1 MFFTSFYFTNKQTN
15 RYNGVLMFLP
25 KDTRNEVWKELLKFK
40 NNYRQTDLKLLLQ
53 IFTVSIP
60 IPFFILTCYCVQ
72 VVTSGRLS
80 L

>member
-1 MFFTSFYFTNKQTN
+1 
-15 RYNGVLMFLP
+15 MFLP
-25 KDTRNEVWKELLKFK
+25 KDTRNEVWKELLKFQ
-40 NNYRQTDLKLLLQ
+40 NNYRLTDLKLLLQ

-60 IPFFILTCYCVQ
+60 IPFFILTFYCVQ